1 MIRQKAKGKRQKA
14 KVMRL
19 GTLSALRWLLLA
31 IIQLLSL
38 SLLKT
43 FRLYCTDK
51 WKAEKF
57 VNMAHCFHQIA
68 MRRLVVF
75 AFCLLPFVFCLLP
88 SPTFAQRATSKRA
101 PAVESQN
108 DLSSATRQSLEQAIA
123 FLQQN
128 NLTEAEKAARS
139 AVASSPRSP
148 V

>member
-1 MIRQKAKGKRQKA
+1 MESREVCKYGA
-14 KVMRL
+14 
-19 GTLSALRWLLLA
+19 
-31 IIQLLSL
+31 LLSPDCYA
-38 SLLKT
+38 KDG
-43 FRLYCTDK
+43 C
-51 WKAEKF
+51 
-57 VNMAHCFHQIA
+57 
-68 MRRLVVF
+68 
-75 AFCLLPFVFCLLP
+75 FCLLPFAFCLLP

-148 V
+148 VTHNLLGVVLNQANRQSE